1 MIGYVAS
8 CVQKFKDELGDDF
21 VWSTPEQEIIEEEIT
36 TDSENDGKVT
46 AVPVGDSTEV
56 DEDSG
61 MSAGGVFFLVLFIV
75 AVITAVVYGL
85 YLYRKDR
92 LCFKKNL
99 EKCKSC

>member
-1 MIGYVAS
+1 
-8 CVQKFKDELGDDF
+8 
-21 VWSTPEQEIIEEEIT
+21 
-36 TDSENDGKVT
+36 
-46 AVPVGDSTEV
+46 
-56 DEDSG
+56 

-99 EKCKSC
+99 EKCKSCKLWKKCKNCRAKKNVNPGNDSDVSALVSQKQ